1 MFYYFILYFAFH
13 SFIGWIGE
21 VMYAYKNQKKFVNR
35 GFLYGPFCPMYGAC
49 MITIVMLC
57 KIFANLNPFQFFIV
71 ATILTSIVEY
81 LTGLILEKLFNQKW
95 WDYTEDPFNLHG
107 RICLHFSL
115 MFGVLST
122 IGVKFVHPTIEFI
135 FNNLNP
141 KFGVFLFYFL
151 IIYLFIDFIS
161 TLFSLIEKDKR
172 ATN

>member
-1 MFYYFILYFAFH
+1 MFYYFILYFAFY

-35 GFLYGPFCPMYGAC
+35 GFLHGPFCPMYGAC

>member
-1 MFYYFILYFAFH
+1 MFYYFILYFAFY

-57 KIFANLNPFQFFIV
+57 KIFTNLNPFQFFIV

-95 WDYTEDPFNLHG
+95 
-107 RICLHFSL
+107 
-115 MFGVLST
+115 
-122 IGVKFVHPTIEFI
+122 
-135 FNNLNP
+135 
-141 KFGVFLFYFL
+141 
-151 IIYLFIDFIS
+151 
-161 TLFSLIEKDKR
+161 
-172 ATN
+172 